1 MRALVRPPSP
11 AFVAALG
18 QVEGHAPIDL
28 GLALRQHANYAE
40 ALARLGCELVRLASD
55 DSLPDACFVEDT
67 AIVLGECA
75 LITRP
80 GAPSRRPEVG
90 AVAATLASHG
100 LTLSTMEAPAT
111 LDGGDVLVLGRT
123 VWVGLSNR
131 TSREGFEVLTAFAR
145 RLGYDTR
152 LANVPPGTLHLKC
165 HASPLD
171 PETLLCAPG
180 LLTEAHARRV
190 EVPAHEAYAAN
201 AVAIGRSVL
210 CAAGFPETHA
220 RLAAAG
226 FEPVPLANS
235 EFAKADGSL
244 TCLSILWG

>member
-1 MRALVRPPSP
+1 MKALIRPPSP
-11 AFVAALG
+11 AFAEALG

-28 GLALRQHANYAE
+28 ALALRQHADYAT
-40 ALARLGCELVRLASD
+40 ALVRLGCELVELVPD
-55 DSLPDACFVEDT
+55 DTLPDACFVEDT
-67 AIVLGECA
+67 AIVLGEHA
-75 LITRP
+75 LVTRP
-80 GAPSRRPEVG
+80 GAPSRRPEVH
-90 AVAATLASHG
+90 AVAASLASFD

-111 LDGGDVLVLGRT
+111 LDGGDVLVLGKT

-131 TSREGFEVLTAFAR
+131 TNREGFEALSVFAR
-145 RLGYDTR
+145 RLGYDTKI
-152 LANVPPGTLHLKC
+152 ANVPPGTLHLKC

-171 PETLLCAPG
+171 PETLLCVPG
-180 LLTEAHARRV
+180 LLSEAHARRV
-190 EVPAHEAYAAN
+190 EVPVHEAYAAN

-210 CAAGFPETHA
+210 CASGFPGTHE

-226 FEPVPLANS
+226 FDPVPLTNS

>member
-1 MRALVRPPSP
+1 
-11 AFVAALG
+11 VAALG
-18 QVEGHAPIDL
+18 QVEGQAPIEL
-28 GLALRQHANYAE
+28 ALALRQHACYAE
-40 ALARLGCELVRLASD
+40 TLVRLGCELVELASD
-55 DSLPDACFVEDT
+55 DTLPDACFVEDT

-80 GAPSRRPEVG
+80 GAPSRRPEVH
-90 AVAATLASHG
+90 AVAAALAAHG
-100 LTLSTMEAPAT
+100 LSLTTMEAPAT
-111 LDGGDVLVLGRT
+111 LDGGDVLVLGKT

-131 TSREGFEVLTAFAR
+131 TNREGFEALGAFAR
-145 RLGYDTR
+145 RLGYDTKM
-152 LANVPPGTLHLKC
+152 ANVPPGTLHLKC
-165 HASPLD
+165 RASPLD

-180 LLTEAHARRV
+180 LLSEARARRV

-201 AVAIGRSVL
+201 AIAIGRSVL
-210 CAAGFPETHA
+210 CAAGFLETHE

-226 FEPVPLANS
+226 YEPVPLANS

>member
-1 MRALVRPPSP
+1 MRALVRPPSL
-11 AFVAALG
+11 AFVDALG

-28 GLALRQHANYAE
+28 QLALRQHADYAE
-40 ALARLGCELVRLASD
+40 ALGRVGCELVALPSD
-55 DSLPDACFVEDT
+55 DDLPDACFVEDT

-80 GAPSRRPEVG
+80 GAPSRRPEVL
-90 AVAATLASHG
+90 AVAAALASHG
-100 LTLSTMEAPAT
+100 LTLTMMEAPAT

-131 TSREGFEVLTAFAR
+131 TNREGLEALGAFAR
-145 RLGYDTR
+145 GLGYDTR
-152 LANVPPGTLHLKC
+152 VANVPPGTLHLKC

-180 LLTEAHARRV
+180 LLTEAVARRV

-201 AVAIGRSVL
+201 AIAIGRSVL
-210 CAAGFPETHA
+210 CAAGFPGTHE